1 MKFTGDPQTVN
12 ASKERVFEFLSD
24 FNNFEKLMPDQVTD
38 WKSDSDRC
46 TFTIQGMTT
55 ITLVYKSK
63 EPFHTLEVVPEGKTP
78 IKFNLLLKLFDSEND
93 PGKTTGIIEIDAEL
107 NAMMAMIARRPL
119 ENLVNVMAEKLNGVF
134 G

>member
-1 MKFTGDPQTVN
+1 MKFTGNPQTVN